1 MNIATQWQEERL
13 EDGRVRYV
21 SEHTVGGRIVVTASV
36 KDGTIEWD
44 KPNDVPVL
52 IAERAAKTLGV

>member
-44 KPNDVPVL
+44 NPNDVPVF